1 MMKPQNKRQLQIG
14 QDYIQFDFIR
24 NDIVEKDMK
33 LKIGYEFI
41 IQKFFRHDVPN
52 EAEIEY
58 TINYIEDEL
67 MSDKGLLNVEDELTT
82 KDTAILDLFRKNGM
96 NESKYDRQRVED
108 LFNQYAYIIMGASP
122 VISGIDINKKDIAI
136 ILVLR
141 EVMHHLNFN
150 SIEITDF

>member
-1 MMKPQNKRQLQIG
+1 MKEQNKRRLQIG
-14 QDYIQFDFIR
+14 QDYIQFDFIQ
-24 NDIVEKDMK
+24 NNSIEKEMK
-33 LKIGYEFI
+33 LKIGYDFI

-58 TINYIEDEL
+58 AINYIEDEL
-67 MSDKGLLNVEDELTT
+67 MSNKALLNVEDELTT
-82 KDTAILDLFRKNGM
+82 KDTAMMDLFRKNGL

-122 VISGIDINKKDIAI
+122 VISGIDINKKDIAV

-141 EVMHHLNFN
+141 EIMHHLNFK
-150 SIEITDF
+150 SIELTD